1 MHVKYPKERDK
12 RQLRKKQK
20 MHTSK
25 KIPLYHCPFLSIKK
39 NVLLFPF
46 YMEKYFNIIEMNKL
60 FKLLSISAFD
70 TFYILSATVI
80 APACSESEA
89 FVSFLK
95 TLQKFA
101 KSYEMWAR
109 AAEMIWKMKYS
120 LFSWSRLSTFSSTTR
135 RQQLETRCKM
145 GCTRTPH
152 DSKKTAAVWL
162 VFLSPS
168 KTNATHQKWKEG
180 GNRRRRKK
188 EEKRPHDFF
197 EGTFLFP

>member
-1 MHVKYPKERDK
+1 
-12 RQLRKKQK
+12 
-20 MHTSK
+20 
-25 KIPLYHCPFLSIKK
+25 
-39 NVLLFPF
+39 
-46 YMEKYFNIIEMNKL
+46 MEKYFNIIEMNKL

-101 KSYEMWAR
+101 KSHEMWAR
-109 AAEMIWKMKYS
+109 AEEMIWKMKYS
-120 LFSWSRLSTFSSTTR
+120 PFSWSRLSTFSSTTR

-180 GNRRRRKK
+180 GKRRRKK
-188 EEKRPHDFF
+188 DPTTSLKVLFF
-197 EGTFLFP
+197 FLNIRLQSFSLNTYLFVIIPVYYHCF